1 MKAKPIMTGALALR
15 YPVNQ
20 FLIKSSIQWSQ
31 VNGILH
37 GPVEIS
43 VKRPCKISKRLVL
56 VQRAGCRQNLGLAHG
71 LAHGLPYGP
80 PYGPPYGLPQ
90 NIANFIAM
98 ICLQVGPVLPYENQH
113 WH

>member
-1 MKAKPIMTGALALR
+1 MKAKPIIIGALALR

-20 FLIKSSIQWSQ
+20 FLIKRFIQWSQ

-56 VQRAGCRQNLGLAHG
+56 VQRAHG
-71 LAHGLPYGP
+71 TAFM
-80 PYGPPYGLPQ
+80 
-90 NIANFIAM
+90 IATKMWRFHLLLQIAM
-98 ICLQVGPVLPYENQH
+98 TGMF
-113 WH
+113 